1 MYFSKKKEK
10 KKWQTHLSCA
20 SVHSYLTHVLLA
32 KPQPCLYS
40 QFKRKEVFASNQ
52 PSTTQ
57 VRSTTSRHL
66 IRPMTTKAWW
76 VGRAETAFCCECESF
91 FFLKRLSERR
101 RRGPRFKVKRSTNV
115 WVFLAT
121 HLGYYLLAAKHAVLF
136 QLSHH
141 KKRLH
146 CQYQSEHH
154 EIVHRQRSSFSCWL
168 HTCIFQH

>member
-1 MYFSKKKEK
+1 MTDTFVLCQCSQLSDARSSGKASTLSLFSVQEK
-10 KKWQTHLSCA
+10 RSLCQ
-20 SVHSYLTHVLLA
+20 
-32 KPQPCLYS
+32 Q
-40 QFKRKEVFASNQ
+40 
-52 PSTTQ
+52 STEHHTGQ
-57 VRSTTSRHL
+57 IHN
-66 IRPMTTKAWW
+66 I
-76 VGRAETAFCCECESF
+76 TAFNTTDDDQSLMGRKSRNGLLLWVLII

-146 CQYQSEHH
+146 CQYQPEHH